1 MTKICIFT
9 IIFILSVSCNN
20 FDDEETSD
28 LVVFSAIS
36 FSEILLNTKEYF
48 EEKEN
53 VNLSF
58 SFSGSQVLASQI
70 SNGAPVD
77 IFISSGVSPVRY
89 LLDKNLLIE
98 EHIYNVTTNKLVL
111 ATLKD
116 YPVSDIDDL
125 RYLYKFDSIAIADPE
140 YAPAGIYTEQ
150 VLARLK
156 LEDAQMPKILTASNA
171 MLALNYL
178 ETGNV
183 SAAILYETDA
193 INSDKV
199 IPLDI
204 IPETFYGPIKYPAV
218 ILNSTDELD
227 LAYKNIDYL
236 LSSEFTDI
244 LNSYGF
250 KR

>member
-9 IIFILSVSCNN
+9 IIFIVSVSCNN

-28 LVVFSAIS
+28 LVIFSAIS
-36 FSEILLNTKEYF
+36 FSEILLNTEEHF
-48 EEKEN
+48 EKKEN

-111 ATLKD
+111 STLKD
-116 YPVSDIDDL
+116 SPVSDIDDL
-125 RYLYKFDSIAIADPE
+125 RYLHKFDSIAIADPE
-140 YAPAGIYTEQ
+140 YAPAGIYSEQ
-150 VLARLK
+150 VLTRLK
-156 LEDAQMPKILTASNA
+156 LEEVQMPKILTAPNA

-199 IPLDI
+199 ISLDI

-227 LAYKNIDYL
+227 LAYKYIDYL

>member
-1 MTKICIFT
+1 M
-9 IIFILSVSCNN
+9 
-20 FDDEETSD
+20 
-28 LVVFSAIS
+28 
-36 FSEILLNTKEYF
+36 
-48 EEKEN
+48 
-53 VNLSF
+53 
-58 SFSGSQVLASQI
+58 
-70 SNGAPVD
+70 
-77 IFISSGVSPVRY
+77 
-89 LLDKNLLIE
+89 IE

-111 ATLKD
+111 STLKD

-125 RYLYKFDSIAIADPE
+125 RYLDKFDSIAIADPE
-140 YAPAGIYTEQ
+140 YAPAGIYSEQ
-150 VLARLK
+150 VLTRLK
-156 LEDAQMPKILTASNA
+156 LEEAQMPKILTAPNA
-171 MLALNYL
+171 RIALNYL

-199 IPLDI
+199 ISLDI
-204 IPETFYGPIKYPAV
+204 IPETFYEPIKYPAV

-227 LAYKNIDYL
+227 LAYKYIEYL

>member
-36 FSEILLNTKEYF
+36 FSEILLNTEEHF
-48 EEKEN
+48 EKKEN

-77 IFISSGVSPVRY
+77 IFISSGVYPVRY

-125 RYLYKFDSIAIADPE
+125 RYLHKFDSIAIVDPE

-150 VLARLK
+150 VLTRLK
-156 LEDAQMPKILTASNA
+156 LEDAQMPKILTAPNA

-199 IPLDI
+199 IALDI

-218 ILNSTDELD
+218 ILNSTDELE
-227 LAYKNIDYL
+227 LAYKYIEYL

>member
-1 MTKICIFT
+1 M
-9 IIFILSVSCNN
+9 
-20 FDDEETSD
+20 
-28 LVVFSAIS
+28 
-36 FSEILLNTKEYF
+36 
-48 EEKEN
+48 
-53 VNLSF
+53 
-58 SFSGSQVLASQI
+58 
-70 SNGAPVD
+70 
-77 IFISSGVSPVRY
+77 
-89 LLDKNLLIE
+89 IE

-140 YAPAGIYTEQ
+140 YAPAGIYSEQ
-150 VLARLK
+150 VLTRLK
-156 LEDAQMPKILTASNA
+156 LEEAQMPKILTAPNA

-218 ILNSTDELD
+218 ILKGADELD
-227 LAYKNIDYL
+227 LAYNYIDYL